1 MNTDMKEN
9 TMTELTLKNMER
21 VCGGGFITGYSN
33 LYSPPVRKSQKGKTE
48 NEQNDQ

>member
-9 TMTELTLKNMER
+9 TMTELNLKDMEK
-21 VCGGGFITGYSN
+21 VCGSGFITGYSN
-33 LYSPPVRKSQKGKTE
+33 LYAPPVRKSQKGKTE